1 MTDDEE
7 EFDPGYSEH
16 TRVEHIDVFETEW
29 DI

>member
-16 TRVEHIDVFETEW
+16 ARVEHIDVFETE
-29 DI
+29 